1 MGASL
6 NTAQRDRF
14 DRFFDGHYE
23 AMVAEI
29 ADSDILDRVAVV
41 FDLAPEPVGGRDEFV
56 LRLVLDNRTQ
66 VDDVTD
72 ELVTKRQRRPVTQA
86 VLLDQLAVALP
97 RAIARLRST
106 D

>member
-1 MGASL
+1 M
-6 NTAQRDRF
+6 
-14 DRFFDGHYE
+14 
-23 AMVAEI
+23 
-29 ADSDILDRVAVV
+29 
-41 FDLAPEPVGGRDEFV
+41 
-56 LRLVLDNRTQ
+56 LDNRTQ